1 MAKYSVSRLGGRGVI
16 TDRGLVLGEVVD
28 LVVDELSGKAI
39 SLVVEEAK
47 GAAGALTKK
56 LKRDRDGNVLI
67 PYSTVKYIREMI
79 VVDERLLKLYIAT
92 RGE

>member
-47 GAAGALTKK
+47 GAAGSLTKK
-56 LKRDRDGNVLI
+56 LKRDREGHVLI

-92 RGE
+92 KGE